1 MVFSS
6 IPFLFYFLPLCLLL
20 YYLAPFR
27 LKNYI
32 LLAFSLLFYA
42 WGEPVYILLMI
53 LETLSD
59 YTLGRCMDRADR
71 RPGLRRL
78 CLLLSVCIDLGCLAF
93 FKYADFLVET
103 VNALAG
109 TSITP
114 LQLGLPIGISFF
126 TFQTMSYT
134 IDLYKREVS
143 VEKNY
148 FYYLTYVSMFPQLIA
163 GPIVRFSTVNEE
175 LHARSITLEG
185 FVEGSFRFLQGL
197 FKKVLLANTIGSV
210 WELIK
215 AGAFTLGSANAGDLQ
230 TVVGPGTDISVL
242 GAWLGGVCFTL
253 QLYFDFS
260 AYSDMAIGMGQMLGF
275 HYLENFH
282 YPLSSVSVTDFW
294 RRWHISL
301 GTWFRDYVYI
311 PLGGNRHGKAKQLRN
326 MLIVWFLTGLW
337 HGAAWNFVLW
347 GLYYGVLLA
356 LEKDVWGRALQKLPR
371 LLQHLYA
378 ILIVVFGF
386 VIFVFDDLGQLRQY
400 LRIMLGISGV
410 PLINSTLLWYLRNNF
425 CVLLLGAVLAFPFY
439 PWCRVRIRRFASG
452 SQEGARPAAAE
463 GDDAA
468 VSPYLPDNAR
478 SVAVTTITG
487 LMYIALFLLT
497 TAYLVNDTYN
507 PFLYF
512 RF

>member
-6 IPFLFYFLPLCLLL
+6 IPFLFYFLPLCLIL

-27 LKNYI
+27 WKNYV

-53 LETLSD
+53 FETLSD
-59 YTLGRCMDRADR
+59 YTIGCCMARADQ

-78 CLLLSVCIDLGCLAF
+78 CLLLSIFIDLGCLGF

-114 LQLGLPIGISFF
+114 LHLGLPIGISFF

-134 IDLYKREVS
+134 IDLYKREVN

-163 GPIVRFSTVNEE
+163 GPIVRFSTVQEE
-175 LHARSITLEG
+175 LHARAITCDG
-185 FVEGSFRFLQGL
+185 FVQGGLRFLQGL

-215 AGAFTLGSANAGDLQ
+215 TSAFTMGPVPTAATANAGVTTAATAL
-230 TVVGPGTDISVL
+230 GPGADISVL
-242 GAWLGGVCFTL
+242 GAWLGGLCFTL

-260 AYSDMAIGMGQMLGF
+260 AYSDMAIGMGRMLGF
-275 HYLENFH
+275 HYLENFN

-301 GTWFRDYVYI
+301 STWFRDYVYI
-311 PLGGNRHGKAKQLRN
+311 PLGGNRHGKLKQLRN
-326 MLIVWFLTGLW
+326 MFIVWFLTGLW
-337 HGAAWNFVLW
+337 HGAAWNFILW

-356 LEKDVWGRALQKLPR
+356 FEKDVWGKALQKLPR
-371 LLQHLYA
+371 ILQHLYA
-378 ILIVVFGF
+378 LLIVIFGF
-386 VIFVFDDLGQLRQY
+386 IIFVFDDMTELEQY
-400 LRIMLGISGV
+400 IKILFGCAGV
-410 PLINSTLLWYLRNNF
+410 PLVNGTLFWYLQNNF
-425 CVLLLGAVLAFPFY
+425 VLLLIGCLLAFPIY
-439 PWCRVRIRRFASG
+439 PWLKTKLR
-452 SQEGARPAAAE
+452 ARCTVTISTVLTTL
-463 GDDAA
+463 G
-468 VSPYLPDNAR
+468 YL
-478 SVAVTTITG
+478 
-487 LMYIALFLLT
+487 ALFLLT
-497 TAYLVNDTYN
+497 IAYLVNDTYN